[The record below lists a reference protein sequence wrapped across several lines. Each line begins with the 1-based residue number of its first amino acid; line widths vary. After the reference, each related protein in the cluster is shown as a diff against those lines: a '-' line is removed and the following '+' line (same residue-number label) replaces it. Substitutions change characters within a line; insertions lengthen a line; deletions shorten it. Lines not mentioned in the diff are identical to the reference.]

1 MHLLILTLSFAY
13 IIRVNKV
20 FTEVVNYLSSYLKE
34 VSNSRLILSIQ
45 VVLGVSISS
54 IKDIVYTSV
63 LICKVVSINLE
74 FANNL
79 DVLVVISRASTIIK
93 LC

>member
-1 MHLLILTLSFAY
+1 MKALSLVYTHLLVFPLSFIYAM
-13 IIRVNKV
+13 RVNKV
-20 FTEVVNYLSSYLKE
+20 FSEVVNHLGSYLE
-34 VSNSRLILSIQ
+34 GVSGIRLVLSVQ
-45 VVLGVSISS
+45 VALSVSISS

-79 DVLVVISRASTIIK
+79 DVLVVVG
-93 LC
+93 

>member
-1 MHLLILTLSFAY
+1 MLC
-13 IIRVNKV
+13 
-20 FTEVVNYLSSYLKE
+20 
-34 VSNSRLILSIQ
+34 
-45 VVLGVSISS
+45 VSISS

-63 LICKVVSINLE
+63 LIYKVVSINLE

-79 DVLVVISRASTIIK
+79 DVLVVIGRTSTVAK